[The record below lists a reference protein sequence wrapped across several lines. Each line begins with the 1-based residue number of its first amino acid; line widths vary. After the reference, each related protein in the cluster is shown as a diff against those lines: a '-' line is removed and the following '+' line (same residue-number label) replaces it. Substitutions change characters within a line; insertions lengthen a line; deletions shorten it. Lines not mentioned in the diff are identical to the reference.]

1 MKKPA
6 KIIMNFSVFI
16 LLIILTLYIL
26 LKDQNMLEV
35 FDIIKSA
42 KIDFVL
48 LGILCVAIYVICEAI
63 NISRTLKALD
73 EKSTFINN
81 IKYALI
87 GFFFSAI
94 TPAASGGQPMQ
105 IYYMHKNHISVAN
118 STLALLINL
127 TSMQIVTIGLA
138 LFSVMVNYQYMNKT
152 LIILFTIGILL
163 NLTALTL
170 LLVGIFSKKLSRALI
185 NFAIKILK
193 LFRIRNIEDK
203 KKKLEETLSKYQS
216 SANYIKN
223 NKRLILRTILTTL
236 LQYISYYSVTY
247 CTYRALGFA
256 EHNILEIVTMQA
268 VLYGT
273 VSGIPSPGAVGVTE
287 GAFIEIFRN
296 IYPQNMIKSA
306 VLLNRGINFYLLNI
320 VCGAVTILNQLR
332 TKSDI
337 EQIDK
342 VEN

>member
-1 MKKPA
+1 MKKQT
-6 KIIMNFSVFI
+6 KIVMNFSVFI
-16 LLIILTLYIL
+16 LLIVLTLYVL
-26 LKDQNMLEV
+26 LKDQNLLEV
-35 FDIIKSA
+35 FEIIKSA
-42 KIDFVL
+42 QIEFIL
-48 LGILCVAIYVICEAI
+48 LGVLCVAIYVICEAI
-63 NISRTLKALD
+63 NISRTLNALG
-73 EKSTFINN
+73 EKTTFVNN

-138 LFSVMVNYQYMNKT
+138 LFSIIINYQYMNKT
-152 LIILFTIGILL
+152 LIILFIIGILL
-163 NLTALTL
+163 NMTALTL
-170 LLVGIFSKKLSRALI
+170 LLVGIFSKKLSRALM

-203 KKKLEETLSKYQS
+203 KKKIEDTLSKYQN
-216 SANYIKN
+216 SADYIKN
-223 NKRLILRTILTTL
+223 NKRLIFRTILTTL
-236 LQYISYYSVTY
+236 LQYIAYYSVTY

-296 IYPQNMIKSA
+296 IYPENMIKSA

-320 VCGAVTILNQLR
+320 VCGIVTIINQLVS
-332 TKSDI
+332 KDDI
-337 EQIDK
+337 KQL
-342 VEN
+342 N

>member
-1 MKKPA
+1 MKKQ
-6 KIIMNFSVFI
+6 KKLILNFWLFMF
-16 LLIILTLYIL
+16 LIVLTFYIL
-26 LKDQNMLEV
+26 LRDQNLLEV

-42 KIDFVL
+42 KIEFVL
-48 LGILCVAIYVICEAI
+48 LGILCVSIYVICEAI
-63 NISRTLKALD
+63 NISRTLKALG
-73 EKSTFINN
+73 EKSTFVNN

-138 LFSVMVNYQYMNKT
+138 LFSVMINYQYMNKT

-185 NFAIKILK
+185 NFAIKVLK
-193 LFRIRNIEDK
+193 LFRIKNIEEK
-203 KKKLEETLSKYQS
+203 KKKLEETLAKYQN
-216 SANYIKN
+216 SADYIKN
-223 NKRLILRTILTTL
+223 NKRLIFRTILTTL
-236 LQYISYYSVTY
+236 VQYVSYYSVTY

-256 EHNILEIVTMQA
+256 DHNVLEIVTMQA

-320 VCGAVTILNQLR
+320 VCGIVTIINQLVSKDD
-332 TKSDI
+332 TK
-337 EQIDK
+337 QL
-342 VEN
+342 N

>member
-1 MKKPA
+1 MKKQT
-6 KIIMNFSVFI
+6 KLLMNFALFM
-16 LLIILTLYIL
+16 LLIVLTFYIL
-26 LKDQNMLEV
+26 LKDQNIFEV

-42 KIDFVL
+42 KLEFIL
-48 LGILCVAIYVICEAI
+48 LGILCVSIYVICEAV
-63 NISRTLKALD
+63 NISRTLTALG

-105 IYYMHKNHISVAN
+105 IYYMHKNQISVAN

-138 LFSVMVNYQYMNKT
+138 LFSIMINYQYMNKT
-152 LIILFTIGILL
+152 LIILFIVGILL

-170 LLVGIFSKKLSRALI
+170 LLVGIFSKKLSRVLI
-185 NFAIKILK
+185 NFAIKILR

-203 KKKLEETLSKYQS
+203 KKKLEETLTKYQN
-216 SANYIKN
+216 SADYIKN
-223 NKRLILRTILTTL
+223 NKRLIFRILLTTL
-236 LQYISYYSVTY
+236 VQYIAYYSVTY
-247 CTYRALGFA
+247 CTYRALGFK
-256 EHNILEIVTMQA
+256 EHNIIEIVTMQA

-296 IYPQNMIKSA
+296 IYPQSMIKSA

-320 VCGAVTILNQLR
+320 VCGTVTILNQLK

-337 EQIDK
+337 EQVD
-342 VEN
+342 

>member
-1 MKKPA
+1 MKKQT
-6 KIIMNFSVFI
+6 KLVMNFFVFI
-16 LLIILTLYIL
+16 LLIVLTLYVL
-26 LKDQNMLEV
+26 LKDQNLLEV

-42 KIDFVL
+42 KIEFVL
-48 LGILCVAIYVICEAI
+48 LGIMCVAIYVMCESV
-63 NISRTLKALD
+63 NISRTLKALG
-73 EKSTFINN
+73 EKSTFAHN

-105 IYYMHKNHISVAN
+105 IYYMHKNHISIAN

-138 LFSVMVNYQYMNKT
+138 LFSIMINYQYMNKT
-152 LIILFTIGILL
+152 LIILFAIGILL

-185 NFAIKILK
+185 NFAIKVLK
-193 LFRIRNIEDK
+193 LFRIKNIEEK
-203 KKKLEETLSKYQS
+203 KKKLEETLAKYQN
-216 SANYIKN
+216 SADYIKN
-223 NKRLILRTILTTL
+223 NKRLIFRTILTTL
-236 LQYISYYSVTY
+236 VQYISYYSVTY
-247 CTYRALGFA
+247 CTYRALGLA
-256 EHNILEIVTMQA
+256 DHNVLEIVTMQA

-320 VCGAVTILNQLR
+320 VCGIVTIINQLVSKDD
-332 TKSDI
+332 TK
-337 EQIDK
+337 QL
-342 VEN
+342 N

>member
-1 MKKPA
+1 MKKQT
-6 KIIMNFSVFI
+6 KIVMNFSVFI
-16 LLIILTLYIL
+16 LLIVLTLYVL
-26 LKDQNMLEV
+26 LKDQNLLEV
-35 FDIIKSA
+35 FEIIKSA
-42 KIDFVL
+42 QIEFIL
-48 LGILCVAIYVICEAI
+48 LGVLCVAIYVICEAI
-63 NISRTLKALD
+63 NISRTLNALG
-73 EKSTFINN
+73 EKTTFVNN

-138 LFSVMVNYQYMNKT
+138 LFSIIINYQYMNKT
-152 LIILFTIGILL
+152 LIILFIIGILL
-163 NLTALTL
+163 NMTALTL
-170 LLVGIFSKKLSRALI
+170 LLVGIFSKKLSRALM

-203 KKKLEETLSKYQS
+203 KKKIEDTLSKYQN
-216 SANYIKN
+216 SADYIKN
-223 NKRLILRTILTTL
+223 NKRLIFRTILTTL
-236 LQYISYYSVTY
+236 LQYIAYYSVTD

-296 IYPQNMIKSA
+296 IYPENMIKSA

-320 VCGAVTILNQLR
+320 VCGIVTIINQLVS
-332 TKSDI
+332 KDDI
-337 EQIDK
+337 KQL
-342 VEN
+342 N

>member
-1 MKKPA
+1 MKKQTKLA
-6 KIIMNFSVFI
+6 MNFLLFI
-16 LLIILTLYIL
+16 FLIILTLYIL
-26 LKDQNMLEV
+26 LKDQNILEV
-35 FDIIKSA
+35 FNIIKSA
-42 KIDFVL
+42 KVEFVL
-48 LGILCVAIYVICEAI
+48 LGVLCIIIYALCESV
-63 NISRTLKALD
+63 NISRTLKALG
-73 EKSTFINN
+73 EKSTFAKNL
-81 IKYALI
+81 KYALI

-105 IYYMHKNHISVAN
+105 IYYMHKEHISVAN
-118 STLALLINL
+118 STLTLLINL

-138 LFSVMVNYQYMNKT
+138 LFSIIVNYQYMNKT
-152 LIILFTIGILL
+152 LVILFTIGILL

-193 LFRIRNIEDK
+193 LFRIKNIEDK
-203 KKKLEETLSKYQS
+203 KKKLEDSLAKYQN
-216 SANYIKN
+216 SAEYIKN
-223 NKRLILRTILTTL
+223 NKRLILRTIFTTL
-236 LQYISYYSVTY
+236 VQFIAYYSVTY
-247 CTYRALGFA
+247 FTYRALGFK
-256 EHNILEIVTMQA
+256 EHNIVEIVTMQA

-320 VCGAVTILNQLR
+320 VCGIVTIINQLG
-332 TKSDI
+332 TKNDVK
-337 EQIDK
+337 QLD
-342 VEN
+342 

>member
-1 MKKPA
+1 MKRNK
-6 KIIMNFSVFI
+6 KIVLNFMLFMF
-16 LLIILTLYIL
+16 LIILTFYML
-26 LKDQNMLEV
+26 LKDQNILEV

-42 KIDFVL
+42 KIEFIL
-48 LGILCVAIYVICEAI
+48 LGVICIIIYVICESV
-63 NISRTLKALD
+63 NISRTLKTLG
-73 EKSTFINN
+73 EKSTFAKN

-105 IYYMHKNHISVAN
+105 IYYMHKEKISVAN

-138 LFSVMVNYQYMNKT
+138 LISIIINYRYMNKA
-152 LIILFTIGILL
+152 LIILFIIGIVL

-170 LLVGIFSKKLSRALI
+170 LLVGIFSKKLSKVLI

-193 LFRIRNIEDK
+193 IFRIRNIDDK
-203 KKKLEETLSKYQS
+203 KKKIEDTLNKYQS
-216 SANYIKN
+216 SADYIKN
-223 NKRLILRTILTTL
+223 NKILITKTL
-236 LQYISYYSVTY
+236 LITIIQFIAYYSVTY
-247 CTYRALGFA
+247 FTYRALGFA
-256 EHNILEIVTMQA
+256 EHNIMEIITLQA

-320 VCGAVTILNQLR
+320 ISGAVTIINQL
-332 TKSDI
+332 KIKNEI
-337 EQIDK
+337 E
-342 VEN
+342 N

>member
-1 MKKPA
+1 
-6 KIIMNFSVFI
+6 
-16 LLIILTLYIL
+16 
-26 LKDQNMLEV
+26 
-35 FDIIKSA
+35 
-42 KIDFVL
+42 
-48 LGILCVAIYVICEAI
+48 
-63 NISRTLKALD
+63 
-73 EKSTFINN
+73 
-81 IKYALI
+81 
-87 GFFFSAI
+87 
-94 TPAASGGQPMQ
+94 MQ
-105 IYYMHKNHISVAN
+105 IYYMHKNHISIAN

-138 LFSVMVNYQYMNKT
+138 LFSIIINYQYMNKT

-185 NFAIKILK
+185 NFAIKVLK
-193 LFRIRNIEDK
+193 LFRIRNIEEK
-203 KKKLEETLSKYQS
+203 KKKLEETLAKYQN
-216 SANYIKN
+216 SADYIKN
-223 NKRLILRTILTTL
+223 NKRLIFRTILTTL
-236 LQYISYYSVTY
+236 VQYISYYSVTY

-256 EHNILEIVTMQA
+256 DHNVLEIVTMQA

-320 VCGAVTILNQLR
+320 VCGTVTIINQLASKDD
-332 TKSDI
+332 TK
-337 EQIDK
+337 QL
-342 VEN
+342 N

>member
-1 MKKPA
+1 MKKQT
-6 KIIMNFSVFI
+6 KIVMNFSVFI
-16 LLIILTLYIL
+16 LLIVLTLYVL
-26 LKDQNMLEV
+26 LKDQNLLEV
-35 FDIIKSA
+35 FEIIKSA
-42 KIDFVL
+42 QIEFIL
-48 LGILCVAIYVICEAI
+48 LGVLCVAIYVICEAI
-63 NISRTLKALD
+63 NISRTLNALG
-73 EKSTFINN
+73 EKTTFVNN

-138 LFSVMVNYQYMNKT
+138 LFSIIINYQYMNKT
-152 LIILFTIGILL
+152 LIILFIIGILL
-163 NLTALTL
+163 NMTALTL
-170 LLVGIFSKKLSRALI
+170 LLVGIFSKKLSRALM

-203 KKKLEETLSKYQS
+203 KKKIEDTLSKYQN
-216 SANYIKN
+216 SADYIKN
-223 NKRLILRTILTTL
+223 NKRLIFRTILTTL
-236 LQYISYYSVTY
+236 LQYIAYYSVTY
-247 CTYRALGFA
+247 CTYRALGFT

-320 VCGAVTILNQLR
+320 VCGTVTIINQLVS
-332 TKSDI
+332 KDEI
-337 EQIDK
+337 KQLD
-342 VEN
+342 

>member
-1 MKKPA
+1 MKKQT
-6 KIIMNFSVFI
+6 KLVMNFFVFI
-16 LLIILTLYIL
+16 LLIVLTLYVL
-26 LKDQNMLEV
+26 LKDQNLLEV

-42 KIDFVL
+42 KIEFVL
-48 LGILCVAIYVICEAI
+48 LGIMCVAIYVMCESV
-63 NISRTLKALD
+63 NISRTLKALG
-73 EKSTFINN
+73 EKSTFAHN

-105 IYYMHKNHISVAN
+105 IYYMHKNHISIAN

-138 LFSVMVNYQYMNKT
+138 LFSIMINYQYMNKT
-152 LIILFTIGILL
+152 LIILFAIGILL

-185 NFAIKILK
+185 NFAIKVLK
-193 LFRIRNIEDK
+193 LFRIRNIENK
-203 KKKLEETLSKYQS
+203 KQKLEETLAKYQN
-216 SANYIKN
+216 SADYIKN
-223 NKRLILRTILTTL
+223 NKRLIFRTILTTL
-236 LQYISYYSVTY
+236 VQYISYYSVTY
-247 CTYRALGFA
+247 CTYRALGLA
-256 EHNILEIVTMQA
+256 DHNVLEIVTMQA

-320 VCGAVTILNQLR
+320 VCGIVTIINQLVSKDD
-332 TKSDI
+332 TK
-337 EQIDK
+337 QL
-342 VEN
+342 N

>member
-1 MKKPA
+1 MKKQT
-6 KIIMNFSVFI
+6 KIVMNFSVFI
-16 LLIILTLYIL
+16 LLIVLTLYVL
-26 LKDQNMLEV
+26 LKDQNLLEV
-35 FDIIKSA
+35 FEIIKSA
-42 KIDFVL
+42 QIEFIL
-48 LGILCVAIYVICEAI
+48 LGVLCVAIYVICEAI
-63 NISRTLKALD
+63 NISRTLNALG
-73 EKSTFINN
+73 EKTTFVNN

-138 LFSVMVNYQYMNKT
+138 LFSIMINYQYMNKT
-152 LIILFTIGILL
+152 LIILFIIGILL
-163 NLTALTL
+163 NMTALTL
-170 LLVGIFSKKLSRALI
+170 LLVGIFSKKLSRALM

-203 KKKLEETLSKYQS
+203 KKKIEDTLSKYQN
-216 SANYIKN
+216 SADYIKN
-223 NKRLILRTILTTL
+223 NKRLIFRTILTTL
-236 LQYISYYSVTY
+236 LQYIAYYSVTY
-247 CTYRALGFA
+247 CTYRALGFT

-320 VCGAVTILNQLR
+320 VCGTVTIINQLVS
-332 TKSDI
+332 KDEI
-337 EQIDK
+337 KQLD
-342 VEN
+342 

>member
-1 MKKPA
+1 MKRNK
-6 KIIMNFSVFI
+6 KIVLNFMLFMF
-16 LLIILTLYIL
+16 LIILTFYML
-26 LKDQNMLEV
+26 LKDQNILEV

-42 KIDFVL
+42 KIEFIL
-48 LGILCVAIYVICEAI
+48 LGVICIIIYVICESV
-63 NISRTLKALD
+63 NISRTLKTLG
-73 EKSTFINN
+73 EKSTFAKN

-105 IYYMHKNHISVAN
+105 IYYMHKEKISVAN

-138 LFSVMVNYQYMNKT
+138 LISIIINYRYMNKA
-152 LIILFTIGILL
+152 LIILFIIGIVL

-170 LLVGIFSKKLSRALI
+170 LLVGIFSKKLSKVLI

-193 LFRIRNIEDK
+193 TFRIRNIDDK
-203 KKKLEETLSKYQS
+203 KKKLEDTLNKYQS
-216 SANYIKN
+216 SADYIKN
-223 NKRLILRTILTTL
+223 NKILITKTL
-236 LQYISYYSVTY
+236 LITIIQFIAYYSVTY
-247 CTYRALGFA
+247 FTYRALGFA
-256 EHNILEIVTMQA
+256 EHNIMEIITLQA

-320 VCGAVTILNQLR
+320 ISGAVTIINQL
-332 TKSDI
+332 KIKNEI
-337 EQIDK
+337 E
-342 VEN
+342 N

>member
-1 MKKPA
+1 MKKQT
-6 KIIMNFSVFI
+6 KLVMNFSVFI
-16 LLIILTLYIL
+16 LLIVLTLYIL
-26 LKDQNMLEV
+26 LKDQNLLEV

-42 KIDFVL
+42 KIGFVM

-63 NISRTLKALD
+63 NISRTLNALG

-105 IYYMHKNHISVAN
+105 IYYMHRNHISVAN

-138 LFSVMVNYQYMNKT
+138 LFSIIVNYQYMNKT
-152 LIILFTIGILL
+152 LIIL
-163 NLTALTL
+163 
-170 LLVGIFSKKLSRALI
+170 
-185 NFAIKILK
+185 K
-193 LFRIRNIEDK
+193 LFRIRNIENK
-203 KKKLEETLSKYQS
+203 KKKLEDTLAKYQN
-216 SANYIKN
+216 SADYIKN
-223 NKRLILRTILTTL
+223 NKRLIFRTILTTL
-236 LQYISYYSVTY
+236 VQYIAYYSVTY

-256 EHNILEIVTMQA
+256 EHNIIEIVTMQA

-320 VCGAVTILNQLR
+320 VCGTVTIINQLGS
-332 TKSDI
+332 KDDI
-337 EQIDK
+337 KQL
-342 VEN
+342 N

>member
-1 MKKPA
+1 MKKQT
-6 KIIMNFSVFI
+6 KLVMNFSVFI
-16 LLIILTLYIL
+16 LLIVLTLYVL
-26 LKDQNMLEV
+26 LKDQNLMEV
-35 FDIIKSA
+35 FEIIKSA
-42 KIDFVL
+42 QIKFVL
-48 LGILCVAIYVICEAI
+48 FGILCVVIYVICEAI
-63 NISRTLKALD
+63 NISRTLKALE
-73 EKSTFINN
+73 EKSTFANN

-105 IYYMHKNHISVAN
+105 IYYMHKNNISVAN

-138 LFSVMVNYQYMNKT
+138 LVSVMINYQYMNKT
-152 LIILFTIGILL
+152 LIILFTVGILL

-203 KKKLEETLSKYQS
+203 KKKLEDTLAKYQD
-216 SANYIKN
+216 SADYIKN

-236 LQYISYYSVTY
+236 VQYIAYYSVTY

-256 EHNILEIVTMQA
+256 EHNIIEIVTMQA

-320 VCGAVTILNQLR
+320 VCGTVTIINQLAS
-332 TKSDI
+332 KDDI
-337 EQIDK
+337 KQLE
-342 VEN
+342 

>member
-1 MKKPA
+1 MKKQT
-6 KIIMNFSVFI
+6 KIVMNFSVFI
-16 LLIILTLYIL
+16 LLIVLTLYVL
-26 LKDQNMLEV
+26 LKDQNLLEV
-35 FDIIKSA
+35 FEIIKSA
-42 KIDFVL
+42 QIEFIL
-48 LGILCVAIYVICEAI
+48 LGVLCVAIYVICEAI
-63 NISRTLKALD
+63 NISRTLNALG
-73 EKSTFINN
+73 EKTTFVNN

-138 LFSVMVNYQYMNKT
+138 LFSIIINYQYMNKT
-152 LIILFTIGILL
+152 LIILFIIGILL
-163 NLTALTL
+163 NMTALTL
-170 LLVGIFSKKLSRALI
+170 LLVGIFSKKLSRALM

-203 KKKLEETLSKYQS
+203 KKKIEDTLSKYQN
-216 SANYIKN
+216 SADYIKN
-223 NKRLILRTILTTL
+223 NKRLIFRTILTTL
-236 LQYISYYSVTY
+236 LQYIAYYSVTY

-296 IYPQNMIKSA
+296 IYPENMIKSA

-320 VCGAVTILNQLR
+320 VCGTVTIINQLVS
-332 TKSDI
+332 KDEI
-337 EQIDK
+337 KQLD
-342 VEN
+342 